1 MNNLP
6 AYRIF
11 VLAIFIGLLAPFL
24 IQDGMFMDGQIYAT
38 VSHNLANG
46 YGTFWFPTFSK
57 HYFFEYSEQLPLFF
71 GVQAIFFKV
80 LGDSMY
86 TERIFSFVMAILTAY
101 NISLIWKLFYRNNIQ
116 QKNMDWLP
124 ILYWIMIPVISW
136 SYSHNV
142 EEVLMSVL
150 ATGSVFFILKG
161 LLTQKRIIPHLLI
174 GGFLIFLTS
183 FCKGFQGLFPLV
195 TIAFYWL
202 FYRNISFT
210 KALGYSLLLAAVP
223 LIIYTFLMLND
234 TTHESIMNYVN
245 NRLVR
250 TFTKESSATTGNHF
264 SLLVQTFEQ
273 LIPVFLIIAIT
284 FITLRIKKVKSK
296 LPNWKDFGF
305 FLSIGL
311 SGSLPLMVTL
321 EQRGFYLTTSMP
333 FIAIALAGIGAAY
346 LTPLIQKVDT
356 NSKNYKIFNAISI
369 IALVIAIILTGMQY
383 GKARRDGDRL
393 HDVYAIGDS
402 ISTHSSISLSS
413 ELKSNFALKAY
424 FSRHYYDNLDS
435 DPVNLHKYYIAQ
447 KGEQVDLGPEYKLVD
462 IGLKT
467 MDFYEKE

>member
-11 VLAIFIGLLAPFL
+11 VLAIFIGLTAPFL

-46 YGTFWFPTFSK
+46 FGTFWFPTFSK

-71 GVQAIFFKV
+71 GVQAIFFKI

-124 ILYWIMIPVISW
+124 IFYWIMIPVISW
-136 SYSHNV
+136 SYTQNV
-142 EEVLMSVL
+142 EEVLMSVF
-150 ATGSVFFILKG
+150 ATASVYFILKG
-161 LLTQKRIIPHLLI
+161 ILIQKNLTAYLLI

-195 TIAFYWL
+195 TVAFYWL
-202 FYRNISFT
+202 FYRNISFK
-210 KALGYSLLLAAVP
+210 KALIYSLILTAVP
-223 LIIYTFLMLND
+223 LLIYSILMLND

-250 TFTKESSATTGNHF
+250 TFTKERSATTSNHF
-264 SLLVQTFEQ
+264 SLLIQTFEQ
-273 LIPVFLIIAIT
+273 LIPVFLILVITLIT
-284 FITLRIKKVKSK
+284 FRVKK
-296 LPNWKDFGF
+296 LTAATPNWKNFGF

-333 FIAIALAGIGAAY
+333 FIAIALAGIGATY
-346 LTPLIQKVDT
+346 LAPLINKVDST
-356 NSKNYKIFNAISI
+356 SKNYRIFKTISI
-369 IALVIAIILTGMQY
+369 LALAASLIITVMQY
-383 GKARRDGDRL
+383 GKARRNGDEL

-402 ISTHSSISLSS
+402 ISTHSSISISPQ
-413 ELKSNFALKAY
+413 LKENYALKAY
-424 FSRHYYDNLDS
+424 FSRHYYGNLDTN
-435 DPVNLHKYYIAQ
+435 PNKLHKYYLAT
-447 KGEQVDLGPEYKLVD
+447 KGEKVNLGPEFKLVD
-462 IGLKT
+462 LELKT
-467 MDFYEKE
+467 FDFYINK